1 MQRNSPIIKAEHTVM
16 YTGNIQEPI
25 YDNVEYIKKPNNSLS
40 NNKKTSE
47 VVKTPTRR
55 TNTPKGR
62 TTNGCNKRYKRGNDR
77 RFQTIIG
84 YDGEVR
90 SPLKDKQ
97 NTIVKQ
103 VATVQR
109 SKSAQNATTSNNK
122 KVVTKRED
130 IIIAKENDVNNYNV
144 HRSLSL
150 RSPRP
155 NHLEV
160 PASLRDT
167 IYDVTTPKSEKVK
180 RQLSDRVMTPK
191 GGRQEAIP
199 FIKDVLASNR
209 GRNGG
214 NGNPNH
220 QNQRMRT
227 SAAIA
232 NLRKSPRAAA
242 RF

>member
-1 MQRNSPIIKAEHTVM
+1 M
-16 YTGNIQEPI
+16 
-25 YDNVEYIKKPNNSLS
+25 
-40 NNKKTSE
+40 
-47 VVKTPTRR
+47 
-55 TNTPKGR
+55 
-62 TTNGCNKRYKRGNDR
+62 
-77 RFQTIIG
+77 
-84 YDGEVR
+84 
-90 SPLKDKQ
+90 
-97 NTIVKQ
+97 KQ

-109 SKSAQNATTSNNK
+109 SKSAQNATTSNKK

-130 IIIAKENDVNNYNV
+130 IIIAKENDVNNYNNV

-180 RQLSDRVMTPK
+180 RHLSDRVMTPK

-209 GRNGG
+209 GRHGG
-214 NGNPNH
+214 NGNNPNH
-220 QNQRMRT
+220 QNNQRMRT

-232 NLRKSPRAAA
+232 NLRKSPRTAT